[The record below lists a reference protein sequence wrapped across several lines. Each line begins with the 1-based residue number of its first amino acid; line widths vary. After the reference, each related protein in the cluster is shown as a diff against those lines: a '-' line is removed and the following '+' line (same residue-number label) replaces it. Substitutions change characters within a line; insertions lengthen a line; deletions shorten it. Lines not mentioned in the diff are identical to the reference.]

1 MSACKLVTVK
11 KKIPL
16 FKGKDKAN
24 AIELIEL
31 EEVGNMV
38 VSQKDLYEIGDKAV
52 FIEPDF
58 CLPDTQLFESFIRP
72 NGDNSKSK
80 LGKNGRIKAIK
91 FNLHIGDGMPVYSY
105 GILMPFDL
113 IQVLTVTPV
122 SIMIEGD
129 KLDEFLGITKYEE
142 PDEKSPSSKLGGSSK
157 NMPEGMYK
165 TDETNIN
172 NLWGN
177 IKYPITL
184 IGSLKVDGSSI
195 TLYSRLLPDGKRV
208 SGICS
213 RNFDIPLTYRKKVG
227 KIKHPLSQRIFLSIK
242 KFCVGLTEEDIYQFE
257 EVASDSE
264 FVTIGKPYL
273 DKFVAFCTNLG
284 TSAALRGELNG
295 KGLKGSGNK
304 NNPSTKEEPNIKF
317 YAADDYRGGI
327 TKRTGEEEFNN
338 VIEELDFER
347 CKKYFTRKMR
357 CKADI
362 VNLCESIIAKEKANG
377 NIIEGIVLKTP
388 DGGFS
393 CKYMNMYYDSMK

>member
-16 FKGKDKAN
+16 FKGEDKAN

-38 VSQKDLYEIGDKAV
+38 VSQKDLYTIGDKAV

-58 CLPDTQLFESFIRP
+58 CLPDVPIFESFIRP

-105 GILMPFDL
+105 GILMPYDV
-113 IQVLTVTPV
+113 IQNITITPLSV
-122 SIMIEGD
+122 MVEKD

-142 PDEKSPSSKLGGSSK
+142 PDEKSPSSKLGGSSR

-195 TLYSRLLPDGKRV
+195 TLYSRLLSNGKRV

-213 RNFDIPLTYRKKVG
+213 RNYDKPLTYRKKIG
-227 KIKHPLSQRIFLSIK
+227 KIEYPLSTRIFLKIK

-264 FVTIGKPYL
+264 FITIGKPYL
-273 DKFVAFCTNLG
+273 DRLVKGLEDTDISL
-284 TSAALRGELNG
+284 ALRGELNG

-317 YAADDYRGGI
+317 YAVDDYSCSI
-327 TKRTGEEEFNN
+327 TNRLGEESFND
-338 VIEELDFER
+338 IITDLGFTR

-393 CKYMNMYYDSMK
+393 CKYINLEYDSKK